1 MDVKG
6 GGGSATEQAHYQTAE
21 VQFIEIAQMYLS
33 PEGFKGL
40 LKGNALKYLL
50 RGPHKGTEDKD
61 YEKASQYCTW
71 LCQAQRGEKINPRAG
86 EKK

>member
-1 MDVKG
+1 MDIKE
-6 GGGSATEQAHYQTAE
+6 GGGSAREQEHYQGKYM
-21 VQFIEIAQMYLS
+21 QPIEIMQMYLT
-33 PEGFKGL
+33 PEEFKGF
-40 LKGNALKYLL
+40 LKGNAIKYLL
-50 RGPHKGTEDKD
+50 RALNKGAELRD